1 MHCSFRIN
9 SFFLLSPKHAMLSW
23 WPLAYEQERGWSKK
37 YYLGA
42 VSLLGQLHMGTLLAQ
57 EDLNQRLLKA

>member
-1 MHCSFRIN
+1 
-9 SFFLLSPKHAMLSW
+9 MLSW